1 MSIIN
6 GMSKKTPTKTIK
18 INNYVRY
25 WDNSEPNG
33 HDIQILKADGS
44 LLRIEMRWP
53 KGENRLLK
61 PGRAHM
67 IEKKTGKYI

>member
-53 KGENRLLK
+53 KGENRLLN
-61 PGRAHM
+61 PGRAHK
-67 IEKKTGKYI
+67 IDKKTGKYI

>member
-44 LLRIEMRWP
+44 LLKIEMRWP

-61 PGRAHM
+61 PGRAHKRH
-67 IEKKTGKYI
+67 KKTGKYL

>member
-61 PGRAHM
+61 PGRAHK
-67 IEKKTGKYI
+67 IDKKTGKYL

>member
-44 LLRIEMRWP
+44 LLRI
-53 KGENRLLK
+53 
-61 PGRAHM
+61 
-67 IEKKTGKYI
+67 

>member
-33 HDIQILKADGS
+33 HDIQILKAYGS

-53 KGENRLLK
+53 KVENRLLK
-61 PGRAHM
+61 PG
-67 IEKKTGKYI
+67 